1 MKKVLSL
8 VLAAAF
14 VLSLMVCGS
23 VVPVAAQTVT
33 TAPYSGDPVYSTFA
47 LYDAYGLPGGEITV
61 PLYIENNPG
70 IVTFQWDLTYD
81 SEYLELISV
90 EEQIFAGLTYSALDV
105 APLSIEW
112 TAQENV
118 NNYENGV
125 VAYFTFRIK
134 ETAPLSKVYLQ
145 LFSAS
150 EENVFNADGHY
161 KGFTRQFAYANI
173 VEYLAG
179 DLNGDGKINNRD
191 LGMLSQWMNG
201 VEISVDERTVD
212 TNGDDKV
219 NNRDLGLLQQYLNG
233 WDVSLVHP
241 MPPAPPEPP
250 ASPEE
255 EFLSQVPEDLSGQK
269 IKMMAWWSPTAED
282 TAKKDTFYKETGI
295 KVTFETATLDKY
307 QSTLFAKNL
316 AGNPPQTAAI
326 RSDWYPIPIT
336 RNLFQPISATGW
348 NFYEDIYA
356 TELMEQFSYRGECYG
371 IALKGSLFADFEVLY
386 FNETLLKAKGITETP
401 YDLWKAGEWNWL
413 TLMEMAQQYKDAT
426 DGNYALTLPSH
437 STWMLSAGY
446 DFVADSD
453 TGLKNQLSDSHVLD
467 AWNHA
472 WDMVHTYG
480 AVTATFDEQ
489 LFYHE
494 ALAMMGGT
502 TAQGLAVAD
511 ACDFELGVV
520 PFPTALRQKAVSACT
535 ATVWGFPV
543 KNTGNKLQATMWWLR
558 YYLDDVA
565 FTDREAQ
572 IGAACVEVL
581 DGMWEQQIKPFTSV
595 GVISYGNVWSLAD
608 IEYSII
614 QEATNKAMVLTQLK
628 SWEQTLDIHIK
639 DVENN

>member
-1 MKKVLSL
+1 MKKVLAVL
-8 VLAAAF
+8 LATVLA
-14 VLSLMVCGS
+14 LSLMTCGAAAS
-23 VVPVAAQTVT
+23 VSAQTVT
-33 TAPYSGDPVYSTFA
+33 TAPYSGDPVYPAFA

-81 SEYLELISV
+81 AEYLELISV

-118 NNYENGV
+118 NNYDDGV

-145 LFSAS
+145 LSSAS
-150 EENVFNADGHY
+150 EENVFNADGHF

-191 LGMLSQWMNG
+191 LGMLTQWMNG
-201 VEISVDERTVD
+201 VEISVDERTAD

-250 ASPEE
+250 VSPEE

-269 IKMMAWWSPTAED
+269 IKMMAWWFPSAED
-282 TAKKDTFYKETGI
+282 TAKVDTFYKETGI

-307 QSTLFAKNL
+307 QSTLAGKIM

-326 RSDWYPIPIT
+326 RSDWYPQPIT
-336 RNLFQPISATGW
+336 RGLMQPIESTGW
-348 NFYEDIYA
+348 DYNEDIYSKEMMDA
-356 TELMEQFSYRGECYG
+356 FAYKGQRYG

-386 FNETLLKAKGITETP
+386 FNETLLKAKGVEKTP
-401 YDLWKAGEWNWL
+401 YDLWKEGNWNWL
-413 TLMEMAQQYKDAT
+413 TLMEMAQQYKNAA
-426 DGNYALTLPSH
+426 DGNHALTLPSH

-446 DFVADSD
+446 DFVEDSD
-453 TGLKNQLSDSHVLD
+453 TGLKSTVNDAHVID

-472 WDMVHTYG
+472 WDMVHTYDV
-480 AVTATFDEQ
+480 VTATFDEQ

-494 ALAMMGGT
+494 AVAMMSGT
-502 TAQGLAVAD
+502 TAQGLAVAA
-511 ACDFELGVV
+511 ACDFQLGVV
-520 PFPTALRQKAVSACT
+520 PFPTAKGQKAVSACT
-535 ATVWGFPV
+535 AAVWGFPV
-543 KNTGNKLQATMWWLR
+543 KNTGNKLQAAMWWLR
-558 YYLDDVA
+558 YYLDDAA

-581 DGMWEQQIKPFTSV
+581 DGMWQERIKPFTSV
-595 GVISYGNVWSLAD
+595 GVISYGNVCSMAD

-614 QEATNKAMVLTQLK
+614 QEATNKAMVLTKLQ
-628 SWEQTLDIHIK
+628 SWKQTLDTHIH
-639 DVENN
+639 DVENT